1 MRFSTPFL
9 LLAIGFLS
17 PYRP

>member
-9 LLAIGFLS
+9 LFAIGFLS